1 MKIRFAKNIDA
12 ISGGMEIGPDE
23 LGGKMGL
30 ERVRQ
35 LSQDGIAIATDIFK
49 NHQDIKQVTLDTMT
63 DEERE
68 LIAKAVNSGKGI
80 S

>member
-12 ISGGMEIGPDE
+12 IGGGMEIGPEE

-35 LSQDGIAIATDIFK
+35 LSQDGINIATDIFK
-49 NHQDIKQVTLDTMT
+49 NYPDIKQVTLDTMT
-63 DEERE
+63 DEERNMINQALSE
-68 LIAKAVNSGKGI
+68 SGGKA
-80 S
+80 

>member
-12 ISGGMEIGPDE
+12 ISGGMEIGPEE
-23 LGGKMGL
+23 LSGKMGL

-49 NHQDIKQVTLDTMT
+49 NYPDIKQVTLDTMT